1 MAKRAYGLSWTVWI
15 GAAAL
20 AAVEPALAETLTP
33 LPEGNPAAIEST
45 EASLSAA
52 AQEDSAVDSSSGTSS
67 GTSRPA
73 ADAVD
78 ENREAG
84 GDSATEI
91 PQAQPV
97 AITNIQIEPTADGF
111 SLRLEAS
118 GELTEPETSVT
129 GNAAIA
135 DLSNAVL
142 QLSDGDEF
150 FVSDPV
156 EGISLIDVSALPDNQ
171 VRIAITGINAPPTV
185 TISVG
190 TAGLVVSGAPGDPA
204 AQTPDD
210 DTIQIIVT
218 GENEDDYFVPN
229 ASTATRTD
237 TRILDTP
244 QAIQVI
250 PQQVLEDQQILRI
263 DDALRNVSG
272 VAGQLNSF
280 SNNAALTVRG
290 FSTSGFDN
298 GPIFRDGFRIT
309 NNLSSQEIANVER
322 IEVIKGPSSVLFG
335 QNDPGGLINLVTERP
350 LPFPR
355 YDVEFQTGSFGLV
368 RPTLDLTGPLTEDG
382 RLAYRLNLAYRHED
396 SFRSF
401 ETDTSRLFFAPVI
414 SWDISDR
421 SNLTLVMEYL
431 DEEIPFDAG
440 LPVIGTS
447 VVDVPRDRVQGE
459 LDDLIR
465 SESLTL
471 GYDFTHAFSENWTLN
486 HGFRYVT
493 QNYSTLVALPLGF
506 DEATG

>member
-1 MAKRAYGLSWTVWI
+1 MAKRAYGLSWTVWM

-204 AQTPDD
+204 AQALDD
-210 DTIQIIVT
+210 ETIQIIVT

-237 TRILDTP
+237 TRILDIP
-244 QAIQVI
+244 QAIQ
-250 PQQVLEDQQILRI
+250 
-263 DDALRNVSG
+263 
-272 VAGQLNSF
+272 
-280 SNNAALTVRG
+280 
-290 FSTSGFDN
+290 
-298 GPIFRDGFRIT
+298 
-309 NNLSSQEIANVER
+309 
-322 IEVIKGPSSVLFG
+322 
-335 QNDPGGLINLVTERP
+335 
-350 LPFPR
+350 
-355 YDVEFQTGSFGLV
+355 
-368 RPTLDLTGPLTEDG
+368 
-382 RLAYRLNLAYRHED
+382 
-396 SFRSF
+396 
-401 ETDTSRLFFAPVI
+401 
-414 SWDISDR
+414 
-421 SNLTLVMEYL
+421 
-431 DEEIPFDAG
+431 
-440 LPVIGTS
+440 
-447 VVDVPRDRVQGE
+447 
-459 LDDLIR
+459 
-465 SESLTL
+465 
-471 GYDFTHAFSENWTLN
+471 
-486 HGFRYVT
+486 
-493 QNYSTLVALPLGF
+493 
-506 DEATG
+506 